1 MEVKIMNMI
10 LRNHFFDS
18 FFNNF
23 GTYERSTSHYEVVE
37 NEGYFDI
44 HIELPGI
51 RKEHISLK
59 VHEIHLDVKADNTV
73 DSDSDQ
79 THGRLNKRYENTF
92 KLPSIVNISKISS
105 KLENGIL
112 SVNLP
117 KLEEEKP
124 KIIEIQVK

>member
-1 MEVKIMNMI
+1 MKYIKKLLSYRYGGKNYEHDFKKS
-10 LRNHFFDS
+10 FFDS

-37 NEGYFDI
+37 NEGCFDI

-59 VHEIHLDVKADNTV
+59 VHENHLNVRADNTV
-73 DSDSDQ
+73 DSDFDQ

-92 KLPSIVNISKISS
+92 KLPQLLI
-105 KLENGIL
+105 
-112 SVNLP
+112 
-117 KLEEEKP
+117 
-124 KIIEIQVK
+124 

>member
-44 HIELPGI
+44 CLLYT
-51 RKEHISLK
+51 S
-59 VHEIHLDVKADNTV
+59 DAAD
-73 DSDSDQ
+73 DM
-79 THGRLNKRYENTF
+79 
-92 KLPSIVNISKISS
+92 
-105 KLENGIL
+105 
-112 SVNLP
+112 
-117 KLEEEKP
+117 
-124 KIIEIQVK
+124 QV